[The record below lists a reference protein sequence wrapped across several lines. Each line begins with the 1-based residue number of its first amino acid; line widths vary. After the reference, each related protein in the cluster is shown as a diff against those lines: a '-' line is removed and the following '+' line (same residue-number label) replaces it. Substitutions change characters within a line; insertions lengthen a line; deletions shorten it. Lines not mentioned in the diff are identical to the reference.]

1 MITFPGTSIRVSLSV
16 LLGWII
22 SAVLATPS
30 AVSILTDLE
39 NGKPITSA
47 ALWGALIGV
56 AGFIANTLIH
66 LQTQSSGPAPGY
78 IQPPKP

>member
-1 MITFPGTSIRVSLSV
+1 MITFPLTTIRVSLAV

-30 AVSILTDLE
+30 AVSIITDLE
-39 NGKPITSA
+39 QGKAISSA

-66 LQTQSSGPAPGY
+66 LKSQSSGPAPDGPA
-78 IQPPKP
+78 PPA